1 MNAPSL
7 LVPFDQAIRNLFPDA
22 PLGPDNQIVLP
33 HGIAETTILRR
44 LGLNVPAPVNTHYQY
59 SGTRPPFRVQRVT
72 VEMLT
77 MNQRAYVLSGMGVG
91 KTACP
96 LWAYDFLRQQGQVK
110 KMLIVA
116 PLSTLEFVWVAEMLK
131 IQSPYKA
138 VVVYGSNKEKRL
150 KLLKEDADIYITN
163 HDGAVVLHDELL
175 KRDDIDVLVIDELAV
190 YRNRTTRTKLMKA
203 LAAKKKWVWG
213 MTGSPAPK
221 APTDVWNQANI
232 VTPDTIPKFFNQFR
246 SQLMY
251 KATSFL
257 WLPKSDAHEKAYEV
271 LQPSVRF
278 TLEDVGELPG
288 YISRVQEVP
297 LGPLQKKIYNEIRKD
312 GLAILQSGDFISPVN
327 KGVLENKLLQISLG
341 YVYVND
347 KVVAL
352 DNQAR
357 ITAILD
363 ILEGTDEQVLI
374 FGAYKHAIHA
384 IHEAVTH
391 AGFKSA
397 VVTSDT
403 PARDRSVIFNAFQN
417 ENAYK
422 VIVGHPGCMAHGLTL
437 TAASIVIWP
446 GPITSLEIYDQANA
460 RVRRTGQTKKQLF
473 LHLAGT
479 PAEKRRYSALTDAQ
493 NQQYKL
499 LDMFEEELL

>member
-1 MNAPSL
+1 M
-7 LVPFDQAIRNLFPDA
+7 IRNLFPSA
-22 PLGPDNQIVLP
+22 PLDAEGRLVIP

-44 LGLNVPAPVNTHYQY
+44 LGMAVPAPVNHHYQY
-59 SGTRPPFRVQRVT
+59 TGNRTPFAVQKTT

-96 LWAYDFLRQQGQVK
+96 LWAYDFLRQQGQVQ

-131 IQSPYKA
+131 IMSPYKA
-138 VVVYGSNKEKRL
+138 VVLHGDRAKRL
-150 KLLKEDADIYITN
+150 KLLSEDADIYIIN
-163 HDGAVVLHDELL
+163 HDGVKVVYEELL
-175 KRDDIDVLVIDELAV
+175 KRADIDTLVIDELAV
-190 YRNRTTRTKLMKA
+190 YRNNTGRSKRMKV
-203 LAAKKKWVWG
+203 LAARMKFAWG
-213 MTGSPAPK
+213 MTGSPAPH
-221 APTDVWNQANI
+221 APTDVWQQANI
-232 VTPDTIPKFFNQFR
+232 LTPNTIPKYFTQFR
-246 SQLMY
+246 HQTMVKVSN
-251 KATSFL
+251 FL
-257 WLPKSDAHEKAYEV
+257 WVPKKDAHEHAYSV

-288 YISRVQEVP
+288 YISRIVDVP
-297 LGPLQKKIYNEIRKD
+297 LGPQQKRIYNEIRKD
-312 GLAILQSGDFISPVN
+312 GLALLTGGDIISPIN

-341 YVYVND
+341 YVYIGD
-347 KVVAL
+347 RVAVL

-357 ITAILD
+357 IDAILD
-363 ILEGTDEQVLI
+363 ILDSTDEQVLI

-384 IHEAVTH
+384 FHEAITR
-391 AGFKSA
+391 AGHTAA

-403 PARDRSVIFNAFQN
+403 PARERAIIFNGFQN
-417 ENAYK
+417 ERAHR

-446 GPITSLEIYDQANA
+446 GPINSLEIYDQANA
-460 RVRRTGQTKKQLF
+460 RVRRTGQSKKQLF
-473 LHLAGT
+473 LHLCGT
-479 PAEKRRYSALTDAQ
+479 PAERHRYAALTSAQ
-493 NQQYKL
+493 DQQNKL